1 MSAEAINEKAEAR
14 ALSPSFAWPTLLY
27 IALIWSI
34 HATMIYLALSGVG
47 QLWMWTIPLAYI
59 AFTHY
64 TYVHEAIHGNILP
77 KGRVNRI
84 VQDGLGSIGSMA
96 LFGNW
101 AMLSRTHKGH
111 HSHLNTDKDPDI
123 FVKKALWRLLLR
135 NVMSGIAQLIPLPI
149 LKLIIKDRSPSFGYL
164 NSDITM
170 TRLEKIGHYGSNLVM
185 VAFVWTCV
193 FLGYGWEVFL
203 LYYIPAQGGYN
214 FLAVVFQWLPHHP
227 FESGDR
233 YQSSRNLGYSWLN
246 PVLQYQNWHLM
257 HHLWPSVPFYNY
269 QRLYKRIKPILE
281 EKGARHNDGIIP
293 KNGPIGGPKDTPL
306 VPAE

>member
-84 VQDGLGSIGSMA
+84 IQDGLGSIGSMA

-149 LKLIIKDRSPSFGYL
+149 LKLIIKDNRPLWLQPCYGCVRLDVRLPRIRLGSFL
-164 NSDITM
+164 
-170 TRLEKIGHYGSNLVM
+170 
-185 VAFVWTCV
+185 A
-193 FLGYGWEVFL
+193 L
-203 LYYIPAQGGYN
+203 LYPCARRIQFPCRCVSMA
-214 FLAVVFQWLPHHP
+214 
-227 FESGDR
+227 ST
-233 YQSSRNLGYSWLN
+233 S
-246 PVLQYQNWHLM
+246 PV
-257 HHLWPSVPFYNY
+257 
-269 QRLYKRIKPILE
+269 
-281 EKGARHNDGIIP
+281 
-293 KNGPIGGPKDTPL
+293 
-306 VPAE
+306 